1 MLQLQNINV
10 YYGESH
16 ILRDVTFA
24 IEAGQVACLMGRN
37 GVGKTTTLKAVM
49 GLLPVRSGQI
59 SLDGTDIT
67 RVATD
72 RRARNG
78 LAYVPQGREIIP
90 HLTVRENLQLGFWAR
105 AVKGDGAAEKAAFDE
120 VYQLFPKLTKILERP
135 GGVLSGGEQQQLAI
149 GRAILSNPKVLLLDE
164 PTEGIQPS
172 VVDQIEDVI
181 IGFKNSRRFAIL
193 LVEQGLHFAARLADA
208 YVIMAKGAV
217 VATGKTSELSA
228 EELMLWSF
236 LVAATG
242 RAMLEVLPQLA
253 DGCINYWEAGN
264 WALHDDAAPSGPRCG
279 RSRRRHPRSAI
290 LYHSA
295 GEFNARSPSRPAR
308 R

>member
-1 MLQLQNINV
+1 MLQLKHLNV

-16 ILRDVTFA
+16 ILRDVSFV

-37 GVGKTTTLKAVM
+37 GVGKTTTLKAIM

-59 SLDGTDIT
+59 ALDGTDIT
-67 RVATD
+67 KAATD
-72 RRARNG
+72 RRARSG

-105 AVKGDGAAEKAAFDE
+105 AEKGDGVVEKAAFDE
-120 VYQLFPKLTKILERP
+120 VYQLFPKLTQILERP

-149 GRAILSNPKVLLLDE
+149 GRAILSSPKVLLLDE

-217 VATGKTSELSA
+217 VAAGKTSELSA
-228 EELMLWSF
+228 EEVKRH
-236 LVAATG
+236 LV
-242 RAMLEVLPQLA
+242 V
-253 DGCINYWEAGN
+253 
-264 WALHDDAAPSGPRCG
+264 
-279 RSRRRHPRSAI
+279 
-290 LYHSA
+290 
-295 GEFNARSPSRPAR
+295 
-308 R
+308 